1 MTPLSGGEAEQVND
15 SPVIAERLLDM
26 IDAAKLT
33 SVPKSKD
40 FRSDKAMEWAQWS
53 DSKLA
58 VLLFPNIT
66 RSYAEAFEAFGYVQS
81 VPHFSYVDK
90 LSNQLVGSLAMWL
103 VSFLP
108 FSEPP
113 RMCSFGRH
121 ARPVTCRI
129 AHACA
134 NGRRPKARSKRSTPS
149 TTSAQPCAL
158 HSRIGWMRAWA
169 ASHMP
174 VVTLP
179 ILGMC
184 AFTAV

>member
-66 RSYAEAFEAFGYVQS
+66 RSYAEAF
-81 VPHFSYVDK
+81 
-90 LSNQLVGSLAMWL
+90 
-103 VSFLP
+103 
-108 FSEPP
+108 
-113 RMCSFGRH
+113 
-121 ARPVTCRI
+121 
-129 AHACA
+129 
-134 NGRRPKARSKRSTPS
+134 
-149 TTSAQPCAL
+149 
-158 HSRIGWMRAWA
+158 
-169 ASHMP
+169 
-174 VVTLP
+174 
-179 ILGMC
+179 
-184 AFTAV
+184 